1 MSSHYKLP
9 DPETIHHHGEQCGT
23 AGEFVRDIVSESIRK
38 VREVYEDAAMIGH
51 ACSERLN
58 ALDVEKGP
66 VIEQY
71 AYTLREVT
79 AARETQKSLDVLIR
93 KLEQALKD
101 ERNRYAEIQE
111 QIDSTDENEKKSALL
126 NEQKNLLMDL
136 QKKEGEL
143 KQARMKQAELLMAVI
158 EKDREYMK
166 ALLRRNYLL
175 GRKMTLTRAFNAFRE
190 RFEPVKKQMND
201 GVADEM
207 NKKAAITAGELEKAQ
222 AVLRSL
228 SEKLRQMG

>member
-23 AGEFVRDIVSESIRK
+23 VGEFVRDIVSESIRK

-58 ALDVEKGP
+58 ALDVETGP

>member
-58 ALDVEKGP
+58 ALDVETGP

-207 NKKAAITAGELEKAQ
+207 NKKAVITAGELEKAQ

>member
-58 ALDVEKGP
+58 ALDVETGP

-136 QKKEGEL
+136 QKK
-143 KQARMKQAELLMAVI
+143 
-158 EKDREYMK
+158 
-166 ALLRRNYLL
+166 
-175 GRKMTLTRAFNAFRE
+175 FRIV
-190 RFEPVKKQMND
+190 FCQ
-201 GVADEM
+201 
-207 NKKAAITAGELEKAQ
+207 
-222 AVLRSL
+222 RSL
-228 SEKLRQMG
+228 IQIVKGYICPAGVLHHLHEHRCLADLPWPGNKYYRIFITCRLDNSFQTSV

>member
-9 DPETIHHHGEQCGT
+9 DPETIHHQGEQCGT

-58 ALDVEKGP
+58 ALDVETGP

-222 AVLRSL
+222 AVLISL

>member
-1 MSSHYKLP
+1 
-9 DPETIHHHGEQCGT
+9 
-23 AGEFVRDIVSESIRK
+23 
-38 VREVYEDAAMIGH
+38 
-51 ACSERLN
+51 
-58 ALDVEKGP
+58 
-66 VIEQY
+66 
-71 AYTLREVT
+71 
-79 AARETQKSLDVLIR
+79 
-93 KLEQALKD
+93 
-101 ERNRYAEIQE
+101 
-111 QIDSTDENEKKSALL
+111 
-126 NEQKNLLMDL
+126 
-136 QKKEGEL
+136 
-143 KQARMKQAELLMAVI
+143 MKQAELLMAVI

-228 SEKLRQMG
+228 SEKLGQMG

>member
-38 VREVYEDAAMIGH
+38 VREVYEDATMIGH
-51 ACSERLN
+51 ACNERLN
-58 ALDVEKGP
+58 ALDVETGP